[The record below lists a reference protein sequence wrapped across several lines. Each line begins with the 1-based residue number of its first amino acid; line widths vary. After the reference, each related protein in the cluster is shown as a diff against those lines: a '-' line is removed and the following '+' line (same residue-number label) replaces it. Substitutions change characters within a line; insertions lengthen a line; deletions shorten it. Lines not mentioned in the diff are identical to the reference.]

1 MKMIKTKVM
10 AGLFWVGGLALS
22 IAALFGG
29 RCPAQGCPAC
39 KIVGK

>member
-1 MKMIKTKVM
+1 MKTKVM
-10 AGLFWVGGLALS
+10 ALAMRVS
-22 IAALFGG
+22 AAALAVAVLFGY